1 MVAAGAI
8 VLQDVPPYVM
18 AAGYPATPRG
28 INAEGL
34 KRRGFAADDILAVR
48 RAYKT
53 LYREG
58 RALDDARQVLEA
70 AAGQSPPISALV
82 AFLSVPGRGIIRA

>member
-1 MVAAGAI
+1 MIAAGAI

-28 INAEGL
+28 INTEGL
-34 KRRGFAADDILAVR
+34 RRRGFGADDILAVR
-48 RAYKT
+48 RAYKM

-58 RALDDARQVLEA
+58 RALDDARQALEVA
-70 AAGQSPPISALV
+70 AHESPPLSALV
-82 AFLSVPGRGIIRA
+82 DFLAVPGRGIIRA

>member
-1 MVAAGAI
+1 M
-8 VLQDVPPYVM
+8 LQDVPPFVT

-28 INAEGL
+28 IEQPKACAGAAS
-34 KRRGFAADDILAVR
+34 RRTDILAIR

-58 RALDDARQVLEA
+58 RTLDDARQRWPRRRRS
-70 AAGQSPPISALV
+70 SPSLAPLV
-82 AFLSVPGRGIIRA
+82 EFLADARSRHHPLS